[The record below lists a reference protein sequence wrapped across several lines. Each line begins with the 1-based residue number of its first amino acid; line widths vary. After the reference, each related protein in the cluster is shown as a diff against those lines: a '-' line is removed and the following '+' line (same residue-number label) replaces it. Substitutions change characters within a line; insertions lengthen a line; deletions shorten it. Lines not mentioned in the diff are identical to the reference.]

1 MANPNDPNNP
11 VDERTKAELAKRGLV
26 VVSREDARLSSN
38 CMLVGFMLS
47 IAAAFAAT
55 YYLGADHNAYFKI
68 APVILFAGLLPSMAA
83 GLRRKSWKKF
93 FGLGAFALVPVLM
106 IVFMFGAI
114 HALVI
119 SNDFG
124 ATPALDKFV
133 QADFAKYADSNTGLV
148 SSETLD
154 SVVREQQALRSDTT
168 RLDNLKAQF
177 GDLSALSPAARE
189 RVLAEVQVAKDSL
202 AAKMLPD
209 EEYQRLQIVSRQ
221 VYRVGSPIRSQ
232 GTTSNQAAAVNY
244 TADRAQLSDNVHKL
258 EVQYPLWT
266 RILRK
271 LTLI

>member
-1 MANPNDPNNP
+1 MANPNEIN
-11 VDERTKAELAKRGLV
+11 
-26 VVSREDARLSSN
+26 DARLSSN
-38 CMLVGFMLS
+38 CMLLGFMLS

-55 YYLGADHNAYFKI
+55 YYLGIDHNAYFKI

-124 ATPALDKFV
+124 ATAALDKFV

-168 RLDNLKAQF
+168 RLDNLKSQF

-202 AAKMLPD
+202 AARMLPD
-209 EEYQRLQIVSRQ
+209 EEYERLLIVSRE
-221 VYRVGSPIRSQ
+221 VYRL
-232 GTTSNQAAAVNY
+232 GTAIPVAAVVNASKSAPTPTTKY
-244 TADRAQLSDNVHKL
+244 TVSRAQLSDNGHKL